1 MRQHLDAGG
10 VQVEVTHI
18 AQGSVVVEFHL
29 LIISDVG
36 VQEVSAAFLAAFQ
49 NASPLEVVGGDTFIW
64 GTRGRAPAPRRRVEP
79 EGLPAAFL
87 GGRAHATCLL
97 PR

>member
-49 NASPLEVVGGDTFIW
+49 NTSPLEVVGGDTFIW
-64 GTRGRAPAPRRRVEP
+64 GTRGPGPSAE
-79 EGLPAAFL
+79 AA
-87 GGRAHATCLL
+87 GGA
-97 PR
+97 

>member
-10 VQVEVTHI
+10 VQVEVTRI

-29 LIISDVG
+29 LIVSDVG

-64 GTRGRAPAPRRRVEP
+64 GTWGPGPSTE
-79 EGLPAAFL
+79 AA
-87 GGRAHATCLL
+87 GGA
-97 PR
+97 

>member
-1 MRQHLDAGG
+1 MPATMRQHLDAGG

-29 LIISDVG
+29 LIISDMG

-64 GTRGRAPAPRRRVEP
+64 GTRGPGPSAE
-79 EGLPAAFL
+79 AA
-87 GGRAHATCLL
+87 GGA
-97 PR
+97 